1 MTFSKSIL
9 KKITTS
15 ETTRPNFPQITIE
28 NPLDD
33 DTIINGIE
41 LILSAEFSKKG
52 RIRIEINDVPIFD
65 ETDSAQFEGYGKYP
79 IPLGKTLRRSET
91 VKIWGWNGDDSN
103 TLEVSANMS
112 ISKIPEQF
120 NSQAVPLGKDVFNQ
134 VVSESEEIF
143 PFAVYSGVPKTALID
158 LQGYKKFIVTMSAS
172 TIPTITEEQALD
184 QSQQGTV
191 EDVFFDFT
199 QTTGS
204 TTLAVSGY
212 EETDDYDVSQIID
225 LGSTRDRSLTF
236 DEDKQNGFVVGSK
249 LWNTA
254 GTDSLSDGSHK
265 RAEIQTVKTQTYDV
279 YESDDPTFVSDV
291 TTLETAV
298 SSVSEPLITT
308 KRYVKIVEH
317 ISVSFDHVDIDLGSE
332 NNIGGSQ
339 PDVTLD
345 FDYYKLPTLFTNW
358 LDTLSQGGTAA
369 LSFEI
374 LGSGNQWIE
383 LISSS
388 EFGTITSGN
397 TVIRQIGDV
406 VSQTGAD
413 KVGFVLPST
422 QTAFRAKLTLTNAI
436 ETGVSILKVA

>member
-1 MTFSKSIL
+1 MTFSKSFL
-9 KKITTS
+9 EKISTATTAKPD
-15 ETTRPNFPQITIE
+15 TPQITIP

-33 DTIINGIE
+33 NTFVNGIE
-41 LILSAEFSKKG
+41 LILSPEFSKKG
-52 RIRIEINDVPIFD
+52 KLLIEINDVAEFNAN
-65 ETDSAQFEGYGKYP
+65 DSEQFEGYAKYP
-79 IPLGKTLRRSET
+79 IPLAKQFRRGEDIK
-91 VKIWGWNGDDSN
+91 VYAWNGTDTNQIKMSMN
-103 TLEVSANMS
+103 TS
-112 ISKIPEQF
+112 ISKNLEPF

-172 TIPTITEEQALD
+172 TIPTITEEQASD

-191 EDVFFDFT
+191 EDVLFDFT

-212 EETDDYDVSQIID
+212 EETDDYDVLQIID

-254 GTDSLSDGSHK
+254 GTDSLSDGNHK

-279 YESDDPTFVSDV
+279 YESDDPTFVSGV

-345 FDYYKLPTLFTNW
+345 FD
-358 LDTLSQGGTAA
+358 
-369 LSFEI
+369 
-374 LGSGNQWIE
+374 
-383 LISSS
+383 
-388 EFGTITSGN
+388 
-397 TVIRQIGDV
+397 
-406 VSQTGAD
+406 
-413 KVGFVLPST
+413 
-422 QTAFRAKLTLTNAI
+422 
-436 ETGVSILKVA
+436 